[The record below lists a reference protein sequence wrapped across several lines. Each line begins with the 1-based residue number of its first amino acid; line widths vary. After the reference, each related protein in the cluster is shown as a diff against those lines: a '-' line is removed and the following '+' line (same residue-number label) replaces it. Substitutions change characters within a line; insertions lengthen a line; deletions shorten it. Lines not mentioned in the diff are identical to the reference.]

1 MNLRILVASLLIIGR
16 TYLFI
21 KVISWLILNLF
32 TQTTHPLDEIQ
43 IHLIFIL
50 LDVWIFGQSIPI
62 FISQEK
68 ED

>member
-62 FISQEK
+62 FIGQEK